1 MKYTKTITL
10 ITTLLCFLQ
19 GQGLALAQDNPNQY
33 NTFILLSGTD
43 YATTPSEPYTKIATH
58 SCGSE
63 PPTGSTVTMVT
74 N

>member
-19 GQGLALAQDNPNQY
+19 GQGLALAQNNPNQY
-33 NTFILLSGTD
+33 FILLSGTD

>member
-19 GQGLALAQDNPNQY
+19 GQGLALAQNN
-33 NTFILLSGTD
+33 ILLSGTD